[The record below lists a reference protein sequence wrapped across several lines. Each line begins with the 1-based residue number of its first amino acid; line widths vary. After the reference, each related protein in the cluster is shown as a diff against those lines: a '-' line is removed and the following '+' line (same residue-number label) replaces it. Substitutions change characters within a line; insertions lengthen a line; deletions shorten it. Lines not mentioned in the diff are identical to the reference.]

1 MAEKPGRWDAYEH
14 AVLRIEAPGGAIWVR
29 RMSVLRTAGEY
40 PDPDGRTIYVITAH
54 NPGGRLAPGAENAAA
69 QARLAAELERRGLT
83 WWPAAGGNP
92 SWKHVEAS
100 AAVVGIDAAD
110 AIALGTQFG
119 QDAIFALSPRYRQIL
134 GCAGRRVTSTGWS
147 IEPEPDV
154 AAAAGERWLPEWVTA
169 SVEEDKADD
178 ARDSEPRD
186 EPAVSAEDPR
196 ASHDSVPQQ
205 TTEPA
210 DLPDAGG
217 AASERA
223 AARRAEDRSQ
233 RVADGLAELSEWLRD
248 QVRVGLAA
256 SAHAAGKKSGGA
268 AEMAARMVDA
278 QAPGVAGSLRGL
290 SRLPGTG
297 VDWPSRMLGSYAM
310 LNLLIRAHERL
321 DALPDGLAATVRARV
336 GYRIGRKDVLARPA
350 ITDHWLVLGRRDLAE
365 GAVPGRR
372 IWLRGQ
378 DTGRFAMVLTFARN
392 EYGSWQDWHTATLAP
407 GTLLHA
413 SLHYYPGEPPMRAI
427 IGERHAAPVMAKPP
441 VPDRDIDAMLT
452 DYAAGIEQDPWLT
465 MWPVVLDGTP
475 MPPEADSG
483 EPWYLVDQTGTALP
497 LAAEQASP
505 WKLLV
510 VSDGQPVTVA
520 GEWHPGG
527 LVLLTAW
534 QEDDAVML

>member
-1 MAEKPGRWDAYEH
+1 MAEKPGRWDVYKD

-29 RMSVLRTAGEY
+29 RLPILQTAGDY

-100 AAVVGIDAAD
+100 AAVVGIDAAG

-119 QDAIFALSPRYRQIL
+119 QDVIFALSPQYRQVL
-134 GCAGRRVTSTGWS
+134 DCAGRRVTSTGWS

-154 AAAAGERWLPEWVTA
+154 AAVASERWLPEWVTA
-169 SVEEDKADD
+169 SVEEDKDADD
-178 ARDSEPRD
+178 AQDSEPRD
-186 EPAVSAEDPR
+186 ERTVSTEDPR
-196 ASHDSVPQQ
+196 TSHDSVPRQ

-217 AASERA
+217 VASERA
-223 AARRAEDRSQ
+223 ASRRAEDRSQ

-268 AEMAARMVDA
+268 DEMAARMVDA

-297 VDWPSRMLGSYAM
+297 VDWPSRLLSSYAM
-310 LNLLIRAHERL
+310 LHLLIRAHERL
-321 DALPDGLAATVRARV
+321 DLLPDGLAANVRARV
-336 GYRIGRKDVLARPA
+336 GYRIGRNDVLARPA
-350 ITDHWLVLGRRDLAE
+350 ITDHWLVLGTRDLD
-365 GAVPGRR
+365 GAVLGRR

-392 EYGSWQDWHTATLAP
+392 TYGSWQDWDTAKLTP

-413 SLHYYPGEPPMRAI
+413 SLHFYPGEPPMRAI
-427 IGERHAAPVMAKPP
+427 IGERLTAPVPAKPP
-441 VPDRDIDAMLT
+441 VPDRDINAMLA

-465 MWPVVLDGTP
+465 IWPAVLDGTP
-475 MPPEADSG
+475 MPPEPGSG
-483 EPWYLVDQTGTALP
+483 EPWYLVDQAGTALP
-497 LAAEQASP
+497 LAAEQGSP

-510 VSDGQPVTVA
+510 ISDGLPVTAA

-534 QEDDAVML
+534 QGDKKVML